1 MSETANQTPRKV
13 GMQVVGWW
21 RLRQVRRG
29 VLVASVLVG
38 CFLWAMSFV
47 GLAFAMVERGV
58 RQWWL
63 VLVFGL
69 LVLVVAVAAAYAVLA
84 SFRRVNDAQGETRP
98 TPEPPTGHGDR
109 SPAASA
115 VVQPPRHPAAA
126 GLPVEPLTRQEL
138 EVLARLAAG
147 RSNNE
152 IAKELYV
159 APGTVKAHLNRIFRK
174 LRAASRLQA
183 VAHAREAGLL
193 NGGSEK

>member
-1 MSETANQTPRKV
+1 
-13 GMQVVGWW
+13 MQVVGWW
-21 RLRQVRRG
+21 RLPQVRRG
-29 VLVASVLVG
+29 VLVAGVLAG

-69 LVLVVAVAAAYAVLA
+69 LVLVVAVAAVNLA
-84 SFRRVNDAQGETRP
+84 LATFRRVNDARGETRP
-98 TPEPPTGHGDR
+98 SPEPPTGQGDR
-109 SPAASA
+109 SPAPPTA
-115 VVQPPRHPAAA
+115 VQLPRHPTASR
-126 GLPVEPLTRQEL
+126 LPVEPLTRQEL
-138 EVLARLAAG
+138 VVLAQLAAG

-193 NGGSEK
+193 DGQGEK